1 MMYEEW
7 ATPEAKHMFLM
18 WIVVWSI
25 IWVIA
30 LYNCTSRVER
40 GDGLS
45 QTTQYQSYQVQ
56 ETNDEVSPAVKLH
69 LLNKAWGAA
78 SSSSHSSSSH
88 SSRGH
93 SSRGHHHH

>member
-1 MMYEEW
+1 MIYDEW
-7 ATPEAKHMFLM
+7 ATPEAKHMVLM
-18 WIVVWSI
+18 WIVVYSI
-25 IWVIA
+25 VLVVA
-30 LYNCTSRVER
+30 LYHCTNRAER

-45 QTTQYQSYQVQ
+45 QTTQYQEQ
-56 ETNDEVSPAVKLH
+56 ETNDEVSPATKLH

>member
-1 MMYEEW
+1 MMYDEW
-7 ATPEAKHMFLM
+7 FTPQTKQMFLL
-18 WIVVWSI
+18 WIAGYSI
-25 IWVIA
+25 ILVVA
-30 LYNCTSRVER
+30 LYSCINRVER

-56 ETNDEVSPAVKLH
+56 ETNDGVSPATQHYYLH
-69 LLNKAWGAA
+69 QAWGAA

-93 SSRGHHHH
+93 HHH

>member
-7 ATPEAKHMFLM
+7 TTPEAKHMVLM
-18 WIVVWSI
+18 WIVVYSI
-25 IWVIA
+25 VLVVA
-30 LYNCTSRVER
+30 LYHCINRVER

-45 QTTQYQSYQVQ
+45 QTTQYQVQ

-78 SSSSHSSSSH
+78 STSSH
-88 SSRGH
+88 SSRSH

>member
-1 MMYEEW
+1 MMYDEW
-7 ATPEAKHMFLM
+7 FTPLTKYMLLLRIVMYSILLAFL
-18 WIVVWSI
+18 
-25 IWVIA
+25 
-30 LYNCTSRVER
+30 LYHCINRVER
-40 GDGLS
+40 GDGLP

-56 ETNDEVSPAVKLH
+56 GTNDGVSPAAQHYYLH
-69 LLNKAWGAA
+69 KAWGAA